1 MASEA
6 LETIV
11 GMLRSAGPIEGGSV
25 QEMRAAMEAGRLAA
39 TPVPEGV
46 TFSPVDA
53 GGVPAEWN
61 DAEGGRQDRVIIYF
75 HGGGYCMGSLST
87 HRGHTA
93 RISRLAN
100 IRVLSVDYRLG
111 PEHPHPAA
119 VLDAVTA
126 YRFVL
131 DQGIAPSKIALAG
144 DSAGGGLMLAA
155 LLAIRDQDLPLPSCG
170 AGISSWTDLT
180 GSGDSM
186 KTRADEDPMIGGS
199 DALQLMVDAY
209 VGVDGDQ
216 KAPLASP
223 LFADLAGLPP
233 LLLQVG
239 TAEVLLDDSTRLAE
253 RAKAAGVDVTLKV
266 WQDMFHVWHAFA
278 EMLPEGMEATQELAD
293 YLNERLG

>member
-11 GMLRSAGPIEGGSV
+11 QMLRSANPIRGASV
-25 QEMRAAMEAGRLAA
+25 LEMRAGMQAASAA

-46 TFSPVDA
+46 SFTPVDA

-61 DAEGGRQDRVIIYF
+61 AAAGARTGHVVVYF
-75 HGGGYCMGSLST
+75 HGGGYCMGSLDT
-87 HRGHTA
+87 HRGLAA

-100 IRVLSVDYRLG
+100 LRVLSVDYRLA

-119 VLDAVTA
+119 VEDAVAA

-131 DQGIAPSKIALAG
+131 DSGIEPGNIALAG
-144 DSAGGGLMLAA
+144 DSAGGGLTLAA
-155 LLAIRDQDLPLPSCG
+155 LLALRDRGLPLPACG
-170 AGISSWTDLT
+170 VGISAWTDMT
-180 GSGDSM
+180 ASGDSI
-186 KTRADEDPMIGGS
+186 KTKADEDPMIGDTS
-199 DALQLMVDAY
+199 VLEMMIESY
-209 VGVDGDQ
+209 VGGDADR

-223 LFADLAGLPP
+223 LFADLSGLPP

-239 TAEVLLDDSTRLAE
+239 SAEVLLDDSTRLAE
-253 RAKAAGVDVTLKV
+253 RARAAGVDVTLKV

-293 YLNERLG
+293 FVNAKLA

>member
-11 GMLRSAGPIEGGSV
+11 GMLRSANPVTGGSV
-25 QEMRAAMEAGRLAA
+25 LEMRAGMEAGSAA
-39 TPVPEGV
+39 TPVPEDV
-46 TFSPVDA
+46 TFTAVDA

-61 DAEGGRQDRVIIYF
+61 DAAGVRQDHVLVYF
-75 HGGGYCMGSLST
+75 HGGGYCLGSLNT

-93 RISRLAN
+93 RISQLAN
-100 IRVLSVDYRLG
+100 LRVLSVDYRLA
-111 PEHPHPAA
+111 PENPHPAA
-119 VLDAVTA
+119 VEDAVAA
-126 YRFVL
+126 YQFVL
-131 DQGIAPSKIALAG
+131 DRGVAPAHIALAG
-144 DSAGGGLMLAA
+144 DSAGGGLTLAA
-155 LLAIRDQDLPLPSCG
+155 LLAIRDRGLPLPACG
-170 AGISSWTDLT
+170 VGISAWTDMT
-180 GSGDSM
+180 ASGDSI
-186 KTRADEDPMIGGS
+186 KTKADEDPMLGDITG
-199 DALQLMVDAY
+199 LQMMVDAY
-209 VGVDGDQ
+209 VGDGDK

-253 RAKAAGVDVTLKV
+253 RAEAAGIDVTLKV

-293 YLNERLG
+293 YVNANLG

>member
-11 GMLRSAGPIEGGSV
+11 DLLRSTNPIQGDTV
-25 QEMRAAMEAGRLAA
+25 LEMRAAMEAGSAA

-46 TFSPVDA
+46 TFTPVDA

-61 DAEGGRQDRVIIYF
+61 DAESVRQDHVVVYF
-75 HGGGYCMGSLST
+75 HGGGYCMGSLNT

-93 RISRLAN
+93 RFSQLAN
-100 IRVLSVDYRLG
+100 LRVLSVNYRLG

-119 VLDAVTA
+119 VQDAVAA

-131 DQGIAPSKIALAG
+131 DQGIAAGKTALAG
-144 DSAGGGLMLAA
+144 DSAGGGLTVAA
-155 LLAIRDQDLPLPSCG
+155 LLAIRDHGLPLPGCA

-180 GSGDSM
+180 ASGDSI
-186 KTRADEDPMIGGS
+186 KTKADEDPMIGGT

-209 VGVDGDQ
+209 VGVDGDK

-223 LFADLAGLPP
+223 LFADLSGLPP

-253 RAKAAGVDVTLKV
+253 RAEAAGVDVTLKV

-278 EMLPEGMEATQELAD
+278 EMLPEGMEAMQELAD
-293 YLNERLG
+293 YVNERLG

>member
-11 GMLRSAGPIEGGSV
+11 GMLRDNPILGGSV
-25 QEMRAAMEAGRLAA
+25 LEMRAAMAAGGDA

-46 TFSPVDA
+46 TFTAVDA

-61 DAEGGRQDRVIIYF
+61 DAEGVRQDRVLIYY
-75 HGGGYCMGSLST
+75 HGGGYCMGSLNT

-93 RISRLAN
+93 RISQLAN
-100 IRVLSVDYRLG
+100 LRVLAVDYRLG

-119 VLDAVTA
+119 VEDAVTA

-131 DQGIAPSKIALAG
+131 NQGIAPGKTALAG
-144 DSAGGGLMLAA
+144 DSAGGGLTVAA
-155 LLAIRDQDLPLPSCG
+155 LLAIRDRGLPLPACG

-180 GSGDSM
+180 ASGDSI
-186 KTRADEDPMIGGS
+186 KTKAKEDPIIGGT
-199 DALQLMVDAY
+199 DALQLMVEAY
-209 VGVDGDQ
+209 VGLDGDR

-223 LFADLAGLPP
+223 LFADLSGLPP

-253 RAKAAGVDVTLKV
+253 RAEAAGVDVTLKV

-278 EMLPEGMEATQELAD
+278 ELLPEGMEATQELAD
-293 YLNERLG
+293 YVNARLG

>member
-11 GMLRSAGPIEGGSV
+11 GLLRSANPIQGDTV
-25 QEMRAAMEAGRLAA
+25 LEMRAGMEAGSAM

-46 TFSPVDA
+46 TFTPVDA

-61 DAEGGRQDRVIIYF
+61 DAEGVRQDRAVVYF

-87 HRGHTA
+87 HRGLVA

-100 IRVLSVDYRLG
+100 LRVLSVDYRLA

-119 VLDAVTA
+119 VEDALAA
-126 YRFVL
+126 YKFVL
-131 DQGIAPSKIALAG
+131 DQGIEPGKIALAG
-144 DSAGGGLMLAA
+144 DSAGGGLTIATLVS
-155 LLAIRDQDLPLPSCG
+155 LRDQGLPLPACG
-170 AGISSWTDLT
+170 VGISAWTDMT
-180 GSGDSM
+180 ASGDSV
-186 KTRADEDPMIGGS
+186 KTKADEDPMIGGG
-199 DALQLMVDAY
+199 DALRLMMEAY
-209 VGVDGDQ
+209 VGPDGDK

-223 LFADLAGLPP
+223 IFADLSDLPP

-253 RAKAAGVDVTLKV
+253 RAEAAGVDVTLKV

-278 EMLPEGMEATQELAD
+278 EMLPEGQEATQELAD
-293 YLNERLG
+293 YVNAKLG

>member
-11 GMLRSAGPIEGGSV
+11 GMLRSANPVASGTV
-25 QEMRAAMEAGRLAA
+25 LEMRAGMEAASAA
-39 TPVPEGV
+39 TPVPEDV
-46 TFSPVDA
+46 TFTPVDA

-61 DAEGGRQDRVIIYF
+61 DAEGVRQDRVIIYY
-75 HGGGYCMGSLST
+75 HGGGYCMGSLNT

-93 RISRLAN
+93 RISKLADL
-100 IRVLSVDYRLG
+100 RVLAVDYRLA

-119 VLDAVTA
+119 VEDAVAA

-131 DQGIAPSKIALAG
+131 DQGVPASRVALAG
-144 DSAGGGLMLAA
+144 DSAGGGLTVAA
-155 LLAIRDQDLPLPSCG
+155 LLAIRDRGLPMPACG
-170 AGISSWTDLT
+170 VGISAWTDMT
-180 GSGDSM
+180 ASGDSIE
-186 KTRADEDPMIGGS
+186 TRADEDPMLGDITG
-199 DALQLMVDAY
+199 LELMVEAY
-209 VGVDGDQ
+209 VGPGGDK

-223 LFADLAGLPP
+223 LFADLSGLPP

-253 RAKAAGVDVTLKV
+253 RAKAAGVEVTLDV

-278 EMLPEGMEATQELAD
+278 EMLPEGMEATRQLASWV
-293 YLNERLG
+293 NARLG

>member
-6 LETIV
+6 LETVV
-11 GMLRSAGPIEGGSV
+11 GMLRDNPILGGSV
-25 QEMRAAMEAGRLAA
+25 LEMRAAMAAGGDA

-46 TFSPVDA
+46 TFTAVDA

-61 DAEGGRQDRVIIYF
+61 DGEGVRQDRVLIYY
-75 HGGGYCMGSLST
+75 HGGGYCMGSLDT

-93 RISRLAN
+93 RISQLAN
-100 IRVLSVDYRLG
+100 LRVLAVDYRLG

-119 VLDAVTA
+119 VEDAVTG

-131 DQGIAPSKIALAG
+131 NQGIAPGKIALAG
-144 DSAGGGLMLAA
+144 DSAGGGLTVAA
-155 LLAIRDQDLPLPSCG
+155 LLSIRDQGLPLPACG

-180 GSGDSM
+180 ASGDSI
-186 KTRADEDPMIGGS
+186 KTKAKEDPMIGGT
-199 DALQLMVDAY
+199 DALELMVEAY
-209 VGVDGDQ
+209 VGVDGDR

-223 LFADLAGLPP
+223 LFADLSGLPP

-253 RAKAAGVDVTLKV
+253 RAEAAGVDVTLKV

-278 EMLPEGMEATQELAD
+278 ELLPEGMEATQELAD
-293 YLNERLG
+293 YVNARLG